1 MNLLGNYN
9 TASQKYGIE
18 LVKQLSELGLPPQ
31 YLLSACRFVKENN
44 IPLLSMI
51 NQFKE
56 WTKFVIKY
64 NKYDANRLSYDDFLR
79 IISQEKSKH
88 IVPNLIWQNEIASLG
103 KLNNAKD
110 VQKIP
115 VKNQWCIKSQKWFD
129 RYTDKGYVFFVIYLP
144 NEPLPFTFV
153 VVAVC
158 GGNVEYYDTQDYEQ
172 FEDLRGGNENNSDHE
187 VYQRKLPNEIVSYLY
202 DIAATQTE
210 ERENKIKT
218 ENKDYKINKNMKK
231 QVIRLTE
238 GDLHRIIK
246 ESVDN
251 ILSEPHGNLY
261 GLKPLQGQELF
272 DRITGYLQRFGDVRV
287 SNFYS
292 DEYRITIAMHK
303 SVRGKRKEIDEIMEN
318 FGYTIYDAGAND
330 DYVML
335 TYKKRSLKE
344 SKETIS
350 AHKFLPELN
359 KTYTHLYREYSRWQY
374 SPAKPEG
381 MDEAIDAIIKAMH
394 KVQDIIHDI
403 EWKQN
408 GMPIYDTE
416 DPR

>member
-1 MNLLGNYN
+1 MNLLENYN

-18 LVKQLSELGLPPQ
+18 LVKQLSELGLPTQ

-44 IPLLSMI
+44 IPLSNMI

-64 NKYDANRLSYDDFLR
+64 NKYDVNRLSYDDFLR

-88 IVPNLIWQNEIASLG
+88 IIPNIIWQNEIAFLG
-103 KLNNAKD
+103 KLNDAKD

-210 ERENKIKT
+210 ERENKIKS

-231 QVIRLTE
+231 QVIKLTE
-238 GDLHRIIK
+238 SDCTELLR
-246 ESVDN
+246 
-251 ILSEPHGNLY
+251 NL
-261 GLKPLQGQELF
+261 
-272 DRITGYLQRFGDVRV
+272 
-287 SNFYS
+287 
-292 DEYRITIAMHK
+292 
-303 SVRGKRKEIDEIMEN
+303 
-318 FGYTIYDAGAND
+318 
-330 DYVML
+330 
-335 TYKKRSLKE
+335 
-344 SKETIS
+344 
-350 AHKFLPELN
+350 
-359 KTYTHLYREYSRWQY
+359 
-374 SPAKPEG
+374 
-381 MDEAIDAIIKAMH
+381 
-394 KVQDIIHDI
+394 
-403 EWKQN
+403 
-408 GMPIYDTE
+408 
-416 DPR
+416 

>member
-1 MNLLGNYN
+1 MNLLENYN
-9 TASQKYGIE
+9 TARQKYGIE

-31 YLLSACRFVKENN
+31 YLLSACRFVKENS
-44 IPLLSMI
+44 IPLSNMI

-64 NKYDANRLSYDDFLR
+64 NKYDVNRLSYDDFLR

-115 VKNQWCIKSQKWFD
+115 VKNQWCIKSQNWFD

-238 GDLHRIIK
+238 GDLHNIIK
-246 ESVDN
+246 ESVN
-251 ILSEPHGNLY
+251 NVLNENQYGTVSENPEINQLWNELMMLKN
-261 GLKPLQGQELF
+261 GLIKDIIRKYAWGKTSDQIGGKVVVKQIMAINNAIGTFNSVLQGTTADNEEYWN
-272 DRITGYLQRFGDVRV
+272 RI
-287 SNFYS
+287 
-292 DEYRITIAMHK
+292 EH
-303 SVRGKRKEIDEIMEN
+303 E
-318 FGYTIYDAGAND
+318 
-330 DYVML
+330 
-335 TYKKRSLKE
+335 
-344 SKETIS
+344 
-350 AHKFLPELN
+350 
-359 KTYTHLYREYSRWQY
+359 
-374 SPAKPEG
+374 
-381 MDEAIDAIIKAMH
+381 
-394 KVQDIIHDI
+394 QD
-403 EWKQN
+403 
-408 GMPIYDTE
+408 
-416 DPR
+416 